1 MAGNCS
7 ETVVQLDG
15 QEQSIEM
22 EQRHVI
28 TEAVRKFSA
37 LAKSSASRT
46 GKPFFST
53 LTKSSKPVV
62 HHPWPSTTNIPHSAQ
77 IQTPIS
83 TPIEAASP
91 WRKDSFKSFCQSSI
105 DDSEGR
111 QPSVSSDRSQEGV
124 VNSAFTEEK
133 LHDVPDICDCDNMEE
148 EYDNSGPPH
157 HHEDYCQHS
166 QIPETIDM
174 PVISEARRASSP
186 KYIKRNQ
193 SISDSKKKKSFQWPK
208 LSSKQLKFRRRT
220 TDNIPVIGT
229 MMSPT
234 SSSSPNL
241 RNLEER
247 KTARSVKIDS
257 SCKQEDDSKLWIM

>member
-15 QEQSIEM
+15 QEQPIEI

-37 LAKSSASRT
+37 LAKGSASRT

-62 HHPWPSTTNIPHSAQ
+62 HHPWLSTMNISRSTQ
-77 IQTPIS
+77 IQAPVFTDL
-83 TPIEAASP
+83 PIEAASP
-91 WRKDSFKSFCQSSI
+91 WRKDSFKSFRQSSM

-148 EYDNSGPPH
+148 EYDNFGPPRQ
-157 HHEDYCQHS
+157 HEDYCQHS

-174 PVISEARRASSP
+174 SVIGEPPRASSP
-186 KYIKRNQ
+186 KYLKRNQ

-208 LSSKQLKFRRRT
+208 LSSKQLKFRRKT
-220 TDNIPVIGT
+220 TDNIPVLGT

-247 KTARSVKIDS
+247 KTAQSVKIDS
-257 SCKQEDDSKLWIM
+257 SCKQEDDSKL